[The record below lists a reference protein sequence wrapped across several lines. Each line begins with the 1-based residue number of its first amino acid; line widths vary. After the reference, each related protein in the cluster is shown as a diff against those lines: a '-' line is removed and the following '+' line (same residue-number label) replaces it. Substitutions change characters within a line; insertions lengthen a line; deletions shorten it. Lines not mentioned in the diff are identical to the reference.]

1 MRSKAEGQKSVLIT
15 GASTGIGYACA
26 ARMLAAGWWVFATVR
41 NEADEERLSH
51 DLRVGSGR
59 LSILHLDV
67 TRAESVTALAAAIQE
82 MLGAD
87 GRLNGLV
94 NNAGVALGGP
104 LLHIED
110 ALISQQFDVNLVGPF
125 RVIKALAPLLGAT
138 VGDPHRGRI
147 VQISSVSAL
156 RPMPF
161 VGPYSAS
168 KAALESM
175 SSALRMELI
184 PYGIFVSSVQPG
196 PIRTA
201 IWGKA
206 PRPEESPLRHTP
218 YERSLRR
225 FYKSFV
231 LSGDRD
237 GLPPESISA
246 LVHHAL
252 TARRPRRRYLK
263 TPGYFSRYLLP
274 RILPGARFDRLIA
287 GLLRLEAHRFKEDQ
301 ALRSEQPDDGG
312 DPRRLGGS

>member
-1 MRSKAEGQKSVLIT
+1 MQSTAKGQKSVLIT

-26 ARMLAAGWWVFATVR
+26 VRMLEAGWWVFATVR
-41 NEADEERLSH
+41 TKTDEERLSQS
-51 DLRVGSGR
+51 LQVGRGR

-67 TRAESVTALAAAIQE
+67 TSAESVSALAAALQE
-82 MLGAD
+82 SLGAD

-110 ALISQQFDVNLVGPF
+110 DLISRQFDVNLVGPF

-138 VGDPHRGRI
+138 VGDPHQGRV

-175 SSALRMELI
+175 SNALRMELI
-184 PYGIFVSSVQPG
+184 PYGISVSSVQPG

-218 YERSLRR
+218 YERALRR

-263 TPGYFSRYLLP
+263 TPSYFSRYLLP

-287 GLLRLEAHRFKEDQ
+287 GLLRLEASRFKEDH
-301 ALRSEQPDDGG
+301 ALRSERLKNGE
-312 DPRRLGGS
+312 DPRALEES